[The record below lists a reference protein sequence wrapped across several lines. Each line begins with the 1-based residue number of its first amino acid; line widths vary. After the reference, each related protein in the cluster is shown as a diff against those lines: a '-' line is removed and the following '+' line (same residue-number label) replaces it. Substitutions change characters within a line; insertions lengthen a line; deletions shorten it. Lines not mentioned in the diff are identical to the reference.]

1 MPHVSSCLSTAVTTT
16 KHRRAPVVPTE
27 FPALFQERN
36 LRGNGKGEERKCM
49 KGKNREGAEELQ
61 NTEGEKGQGMIGRQ
75 RT

>member
-49 KGKNREGAEELQ
+49 KGK
-61 NTEGEKGQGMIGRQ
+61 IGKVPKNC
-75 RT
+75 RTRKARRDKE